1 METMDEMSASLVAVL
16 EEQIACAQAMLAS
29 LGRENDALVAGDAE
43 GLNAA
48 SAEKAHLVDTLDK
61 LEHERRALSDAIRA
75 IVGDDAGANR
85 ADSPAWHTLLGLIEQ
100 CKTQNQR
107 NGALVKA
114 RSEQVRIA
122 LEALRGSEPTFYEPG
137 GLKPSLRSA
146 RELGTA

>member
-1 METMDEMSASLVAVL
+1 MDEMSSSLVAVL

-43 GLNAA
+43 RLNAA

-61 LEHERRALSDAIRA
+61 LEHERRALSDAIR
-75 IVGDDAGANR
+75 VTVHGDSANP
-85 ADSPAWHTLLGLIEQ
+85 ADSQAWDALLKIIEQ
-100 CKTQNQR
+100 CKLQNQR

-122 LEALRGSEPTFYEPG
+122 LEALRGSEPASYEPG

-146 RELGTA
+146 RRLGTA

>member
-1 METMDEMSASLVAVL
+1 MDEMSSSLVAVL

-43 GLNAA
+43 GLNTA

-75 IVGDDAGANR
+75 TVGDGEAAATR
-85 ADSPAWHTLLGLIEQ
+85 ADPPAWDTLLGLIEQ

-122 LEALRGSEPTFYEPG
+122 LEALRGSEHTSYEPG
-137 GLKPSLRSA
+137 GLKPYLRSG
-146 RELGTA
+146 RRLGTA

>member
-1 METMDEMSASLVAVL
+1 MDDTSSSLVAVL
-16 EEQIACAQAMLAS
+16 KEQIACAQAMLAS
-29 LGRENDALVAGDAE
+29 LGRENDALVAGDPE

-48 SAEKAHLVDTLDK
+48 SAEKAQLVDTLDK

-75 IVGDDAGANR
+75 TVGDDAGADG

-100 CKTQNQR
+100 CKLQNQR

-122 LEALRGSEPTFYEPG
+122 LEALRGSEPASYEPG

-146 RELGTA
+146 RQLGTA